1 MMYNINIIKVRG
13 CVMICANEKYSQG
26 QGSLSAGMVI
36 HKILSD
42 FKKDVRYTGGV
53 TLRFHDWV
61 DFVHME
67 YSKDAD
73 NANHLVLYMYKNFVY
88 RPTEEDLLWLGN
100 NNFTCVLNIAREM
113 RIDLPSKMSYAL
125 DTKKIADRNALFDIL
140 DKAHKEAVFAS
151 QRAYAKGKFSTV
163 LEQLVA

>member
-1 MMYNINIIKVRG
+1 
-13 CVMICANEKYSQG
+13 MICANEKYSQG

-42 FKKDVRYTGGV
+42 FKKDAKCIGSIS
-53 TLRFHDWV
+53 LRFHDWV
-61 DFVHME
+61 DLVHME
-67 YSKDAD
+67 CSKDAD
-73 NANHLVLYMYKNFVY
+73 NANHLVLYMYKNFIY
-88 RPTEEDLLWLGN
+88 RPTEEDLLWLGD
-100 NNFTCVLNIAREM
+100 NNFTCVLNIASEM

-125 DTKKIADRNALFDIL
+125 DTKKIADRNALFDL
-140 DKAHKEAVFAS
+140 ANKAHKEVVFAS